1 MPRHRLPAVL
11 PDPAVA
17 DHLEILRLLSG
28 RSLRLV
34 QRIGEA
40 RPAHGQLAAP
50 AVALRRFRAQRLQH
64 RRQHIRHMV
73 KLMPHPAPLRNALRP
88 MHDQRHPHPAAV
100 RVLLVPLQRRIARLR
115 PAPRI
120 VGRGART
127 ANLVQPPL
135 RLREILRQRL
145 KQPRRVRKA
154 LRTALLRRPVVG
166 CQNDQRVRKPPRLFE
181 IGQQPP
187 HLRIGVFQEAGERLL
202 QRAGEGARFR
212 RHLRPGL
219 HAGVARRELRARRN
233 HPQLQL
239 PREPLLADRIPARV
253 ELAPVPLDVLRR
265 RLVRRVRRARRE
277 IQEERLPR
285 IDRLLVPQKA
295 HRPVRQILRQV
306 ISLLRPPGRIHMVIV
321 VDQLRVELIRLAAH
335 KAVEAIEAPLQR
347 PILER
352 TRLRCRLQRR
362 QVPLA
367 HRERRVVLLAQQL
380 RHRRRMLRNRAA
392 HVRVARIEMRNRPH
406 PHRVVVAPRQQR
418 GTRRRAERRHMEI
431 AEAQPACGQ
440 PINVRRRNRRAV
452 AAQMREAQI
461 VEQDHQHVRAILRRR
476 AQRRPPRLRLA
487 ERAPD
492 PARKP
497 LAIAAGH
504 APLLSPRSPLPLRLA
519 LRLM

>member
-1 MPRHRLPAVL
+1 M
-11 PDPAVA
+11 
-17 DHLEILRLLSG
+17 
-28 RSLRLV
+28 
-34 QRIGEA
+34 
-40 RPAHGQLAAP
+40 
-50 AVALRRFRAQRLQH
+50 
-64 RRQHIRHMV
+64 
-73 KLMPHPAPLRNALRP
+73 
-88 MHDQRHPHPAAV
+88 
-100 RVLLVPLQRRIARLR
+100 
-115 PAPRI
+115 
-120 VGRGART
+120 
-127 ANLVQPPL
+127 
-135 RLREILRQRL
+135 
-145 KQPRRVRKA
+145 
-154 LRTALLRRPVVG
+154 
-166 CQNDQRVRKPPRLFE
+166 
-181 IGQQPP
+181 
-187 HLRIGVFQEAGERLL
+187 FQEAGERLL
-202 QRAGEGARFR
+202 QRAGEGPRLR

-253 ELAPVPLDVLRR
+253 ELAPIPLDVLRR

-306 ISLLRPPGRIHMVIV
+306 IALLRPPRRIHMVIV

-335 KAVEAIEAPLQR
+335 KAVEAIKAPLQR

-352 TRLRCRLQRR
+352 TRLRGRLQRR

-380 RHRRRMLRNRAA
+380 RHRRRVLRYRAA

-406 PHRVVVAPRQQR
+406 PHRVVVATRQQR
-418 GTRRRAERRHMEI
+418 GPRRRTERRHMEI
-431 AEAQPACGQ
+431 AEAQPAGSQ

-452 AAQMREAQI
+452 AAQMRETQI

-504 APLLSPRSPLPLRLA
+504 RPLLSPRSPLPLRLA